1 MRPIDKSRL
10 AMPLFA
16 VVAALAGMMPISQL
30 AAQDAQAQPTPQQ
43 QQGRRSN
50 QPAGDTSAPQATTA
64 RQLPADS
71 VTQHTIELP
80 GRTLK
85 FTATAGSIPIR
96 SAEGR
101 LQAEIAY
108 ITYALAG
115 ADSKLRPVTFALNGG
130 PGSASAWVHLGG
142 FGPWRVAMD
151 AASVSP
157 SAPPELLANA
167 ETWLDFTDL
176 VFIDPVGTGFSR
188 IARATGEAPAAAS
201 STSASSSGGREGGS
215 GGRNFYSVN
224 GDVDSLSE
232 MVHLWLRKHNRLA
245 SPKMLVGESYAGLRA
260 PKIAHTLQTSYGAG
274 LNAIVM
280 LSPVLDYAML
290 RGNRNNPF
298 SSVIQLP
305 SIAAAARQAKG
316 EAVSRAT
323 LADAETYARGE
334 YFQDIMKGPRD
345 AAAVERMIKR
355 VTALSGLSESIIR
368 QLGGRID
375 SGTYRREANRAAGQT
390 ASPYDATVKGIDT
403 DPTAAFSRNDDPFTS
418 GLRAPV
424 TAAMLELYQNRL
436 NWRAE
441 GNYQMSNMDVNRA
454 WSWGNSTSPPEAMS
468 ELKSALALDPRMHAL
483 ITHGFTDLVTPYFM
497 SALLLDQVPKYGN
510 TDRLQLIVYPGGH
523 MYYSR
528 EASRI
533 AFRNDIQKLWTSVL
547 PESAKKA
554 P

>member
-1 MRPIDKSRL
+1 MLPHARSRWI
-10 AMPLFA
+10 
-16 VVAALAGMMPISQL
+16 AALFVVSAVSALPLIERV
-30 AAQDAQAQPTPQQ
+30 AAQDTQAQPAAPSQA
-43 QQGRRSN
+43 RRGN
-50 QPAGDTSAPQATTA
+50 QASGESSAPQASPQ

-71 VTQHTIELP
+71 VTQHTLELP
-80 GRTLK
+80 GRTLR
-85 FTATAGSIPIR
+85 FTATAGAIPLR
-96 SAEGR
+96 NADGG

-115 ADSKLRPVTFALNGG
+115 ADAKVRPVTFAMNGG

-142 FGPWRVAMD
+142 FGPWRLPMD
-151 AASVSP
+151 ASSVSP
-157 SAPPELLANA
+157 SASPTLVANA

-188 IARATGEAPAAAS
+188 VARAAGATSAPPA
-201 STSASSSGGREGGS
+201 STSAPSSSGREGG
-215 GGRNFYSVN
+215 GGRNFYSVS

-232 MVHLWLRKHNRLA
+232 MIHLWLRKHNRLA

-260 PKIAHTLQTSYGAG
+260 PKIAYALQTNHGAG

-298 SSVIQLP
+298 SAVIQLP

-323 LADAETYARGE
+323 MADAEAYARGE
-334 YFQDIMKGPRD
+334 YFQDLMKGPRD
-345 AAAVERMIKR
+345 AAAIDRMVKR
-355 VTALSGLSESIIR
+355 VTALSGLSETVVR

-375 SGTYRREANRAAGQT
+375 GNSYRREANRASGQT

-403 DPTAAFSRNDDPFTS
+403 DPTAAFSRNEDPFTA
-418 GLRAPV
+418 GLRGPV
-424 TAAMLELYQNRL
+424 TSAMFDLYQNKL

-441 GNYQMSNMDVNRA
+441 GTYHMSNSEVNRA
-454 WSWGNSTSPPEAMS
+454 WNWGNSTSPPEAMS

-483 ITHGFTDLVTPYFM
+483 ITHGFTDMVTPYFM
-497 SALLLDQVPKYGN
+497 SALLLDQIPNYGN
-510 TDRLQLIVYPGGH
+510 TDRIKLAVYPGGH

-528 EASRI
+528 DASRI
-533 AFRNDIQKLWTSVL
+533 AFRDDIQKLLASAL
-547 PESAKKA
+547 AEPAKKA